1 MSSEDLYDRT
11 LVTGSFYHIYNRGVA
26 KQEIFKDERDYSHF
40 LLCLSHYLEQEPVQK
55 LSYLLRQPKAGKTLS
70 LAVDMPLVRVHAY
83 CLMPNHF
90 HLLLEQIEENGISLF
105 MNRIGIGF
113 TKFFNKRYD
122 RSGALFGGTFK
133 AKVVNDDSYLFH
145 LSRYIHLNPVS
156 LLTKSDNTNPVDY
169 LSDYYW
175 SSYNDYAGRRTFP
188 FITKELIQS
197 EFRDSEEYIKFM
209 KNWKTPVDE
218 QISHLYFDE

>member
-1 MSSEDLYDRT
+1 MRDVIFTNEH
-11 LVTGSFYHIYNRGVA
+11 FYHIYNRGVDKRDIFMDDADRWRFVKSLCIFNDSTRQSEQSIAREDTDFTCPA
-26 KQEIFKDERDYSHF
+26 K
-40 LLCLSHYLEQEPVQK
+40 
-55 LSYLLRQPKAGKTLS
+55 
-70 LAVDMPLVRVHAY
+70 PLVQIHAY